1 MKKIFLLILISSFAI
16 AEELPPLKE
25 VVGQNKEQQQQ
36 PQPVQNQNESNQS
49 KNQQSSPEKAVINP
63 PNDNIPKE
71 NIEKSIFEPKENT
84 VGYIQTEK
92 GEKYIILES
101 PDGTKLI
108 KVKENPK
115 QLLNKEMKKR

>member
-36 PQPVQNQNESNQS
+36 SIQNQNESNQA
-49 KNQQSSPEKAVINP
+49 KNQQSSPEKAVINIP
-63 PNDNIPKE
+63 SNNMPKE

-92 GEKYIILES
+92 GEKYIVLES

>member
-1 MKKIFLLILISSFAI
+1 MKKIFLLILMSSFAI

-25 VVGQNKEQQQQ
+25 VVGQNKEQQ
-36 PQPVQNQNESNQS
+36 PQLVQNQTESNQS

-63 PNDNIPKE
+63 PNNNMPKE
-71 NIEKSIFEPKENT
+71 NIEKSIFEQKENT

-92 GEKYIILES
+92 GEKYLIVES

-108 KVKENPK
+108 KVTEKPK